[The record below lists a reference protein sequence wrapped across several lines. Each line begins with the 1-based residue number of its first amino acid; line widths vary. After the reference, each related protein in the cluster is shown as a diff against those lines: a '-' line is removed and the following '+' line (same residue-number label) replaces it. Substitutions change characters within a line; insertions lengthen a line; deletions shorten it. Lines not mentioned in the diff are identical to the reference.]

1 MALGYAATGALRGQG
16 QVPSGNDQTSADEIP
31 PETPETPE
39 TAAEPAAED
48 ASSGGRARSLFRK
61 AAAGFRA
68 LVRFVRKVTRPYAV
82 RRLLG
87 MIPTLAFISVIV
99 FVVIQL
105 PPGDIVTSTLDRLA
119 ASGVEVSEEQ
129 VQNLRAQYNLDK
141 PLYLQYLHWIGNFVI
156 GDMGYSYM
164 FARPVSELIWERLG
178 YTLLI
183 TISAMLFTWVVAVP
197 LGIYSAVR
205 QYSVADYSL
214 TAIALVG
221 LATPPFLLALVFLY
235 IGFEVFGIPIG
246 GLFSPE
252 YREAPWDLGRL
263 ADLLKHLWIPMVVV
277 GLGATAVTMRIL
289 RANLLDELK
298 KPYVVTARAKGVR
311 PAKLV
316 LKYPF
321 RIAINPFIST
331 LGLQLP
337 ALVSGEAIVS
347 IVLNLPTTGK
357 MLLDALLA
365 QDMYLAGSVVMLLA
379 ILILVGLLLSD
390 LLLAWIDPR
399 IRYE

>member
-1 MALGYAATGALRGQG
+1 MDKPTGRGGPPADDAEGLPAGPVENTEPRRGIARWLRATLARCRLLCAA
-16 QVPSGNDQTSADEIP
+16 I
-31 PETPETPE
+31 
-39 TAAEPAAED
+39 
-48 ASSGGRARSLFRK
+48 ARIRL
-61 AAAGFRA
+61 
-68 LVRFVRKVTRPYAV
+68 PYTV
-82 RRLLG
+82 RRMLG
-87 MIPTLAFISVIV
+87 MIPTLAFISIII

-105 PPGDIVTSTLDRLA
+105 PPGDIVTSTLDRLQ

-141 PLYLQYLHWIGNFVI
+141 PPALQYLHWIGGFVV

-164 FARPVSELIWERLG
+164 FARPVNELIWERLG

-183 TISAMLFTWVVAVP
+183 TISAMLFTWAVAVP

-205 QYSVADYSL
+205 QYSITDYTL

-235 IGFEVFGIPIG
+235 VGFEVFGIPIG

-252 YREAPWDLGRL
+252 YREAPWSMERLG
-263 ADLLKHLWIPMVVV
+263 DLLTHLWIPMVVV
-277 GLGATAVTMRIL
+277 GLGSTAVTMRIL

-311 PAKLV
+311 PARLV

-379 ILILVGLLLSD
+379 ILILLGLLLSD
-390 LLLAWIDPR
+390 LMLAWIDPR